1 VNAGYQR
8 KITDDMMLDI
18 FDIRKWMGNY
28 IEHSYVMFFER
39 DKIYFIEDFRKMK
52 NDIESKIL
60 SRDVSLQYFSSMI

>member
-1 VNAGYQR
+1 MNAGYQR

-18 FDIRKWMGNY
+18 FDIRKWMENY